1 MKPIALSVAPAPA
14 PAANLAQGS
23 AAPTQALVLAQFD
36 QDVLGDIGSAF
47 RTFID
52 SGQVWALIIGIVLG
66 YAIRGVTTY
75 R

>member
-1 MKPIALSVAPAPA
+1 MAS
-14 PAANLAQGS
+14 LAQGS
-23 AAPTQALVLAQFD
+23 APATQALVLAQFD
-36 QDVLGDIGSAF
+36 QDVLGDISSAF

-66 YAIRGVTTY
+66 YVIRGVTTY